1 MIFRAEV
8 YTRKQLCETLENS
21 SIELVYS
28 PLRLIEP
35 ALSQYSDRAI
45 LVPPVYLADCEKK
58 VTQRLMQLKESGFN
72 KALAHTVGHIDMLKS
87 LGFEIYGGVRLNCT
101 NSDTVHLLAEYEL
114 KDAIVSEELTAQRLN
129 KLEKPIQLGFVAYG
143 FLPLMITRRCPIKNG
158 KPCGTECCRKSITD
172 RSGRSLNVICSENT
186 VEILNSDVLMLSDKL
201 ERFANMDFAVLKFTV
216 EDDVNPIIKKYINCQ
231 ACEMPNFTRGLY
243 FRGVNK

>member
-1 MIFRAEV
+1 MTFRAEV
-8 YTRKQLCETLENS
+8 YTRKQLCEALENS
-21 SIELVYS
+21 LIGLVYA

-35 ALSQYSDRAI
+35 TLSQYSDRI
-45 LVPPVYLADCEKK
+45 VLVPPVYLSDCEKK
-58 VTQRLMQLKESGFN
+58 VVQRLIQLKEAGFN
-72 KALAHTVGHIDMLKS
+72 KTLAHTVGHIDMLKS

-101 NSDTVHLLAEYEL
+101 NSDTVHLLAEHEL
-114 KDAIVSEELTAQRLN
+114 KDAIVSEELTVQRLN
-129 KLEKPIQLGFVAYG
+129 RLEKPIQLGFVAYG
-143 FLPLMITRRCPIKNG
+143 SLPLMITRRCPIKNG

-216 EDDVNPIIKKYINCQ
+216 EDDISPIIEKYINHQECGL
-231 ACEMPNFTRGLY
+231 ANFTRGLY